1 MKKVKKV
8 LTKVRDANM
17 KRQGYEKTGKEER
30 QESRKRKRRK

>member
-17 KRQGYEKTGKEER
+17 KRQGYTKTGREER
-30 QESRKRKRRK
+30 QESRKRKK